1 MTFEI
6 DYARYLAA
14 KTAVDDRALNALVL
28 EELHSWLDSLSR
40 QQKSLKIVE
49 VGGGIGAMA
58 VRLQRKGFF
67 NSFHDVTYDIVETK
81 KSNLSHAKQYIK
93 SSLPNM
99 QLELAKDRDE
109 QEISSLA
116 VATIQGHHVSSA
128 DNSVQSMSSTNA
140 GSVPK
145 LTIKLICADAFEYAT
160 TVKEPYDLLI
170 CAAFMDLID
179 IFEDTNR
186 LLQALRSE
194 GGIYLPINFDGTT
207 YFEPRYSEG
216 RNAVD
221 ELIESR
227 FHELMGP
234 ESCTDEKY
242 YPRSC
247 TGRRL
252 LGIFTENSS
261 LSLQSFGSSAW

>member
-1 MTFEI
+1 
-6 DYARYLAA
+6 
-14 KTAVDDRALNALVL
+14 
-28 EELHSWLDSLSR
+28 
-40 QQKSLKIVE
+40 
-49 VGGGIGAMA
+49 
-58 VRLQRKGFF
+58 
-67 NSFHDVTYDIVETK
+67 
-81 KSNLSHAKQYIK
+81 
-93 SSLPNM
+93 
-99 QLELAKDRDE
+99 
-109 QEISSLA
+109 
-116 VATIQGHHVSSA
+116 
-128 DNSVQSMSSTNA
+128 
-140 GSVPK
+140 
-145 LTIKLICADAFEYAT
+145 
-160 TVKEPYDLLI
+160 
-170 CAAFMDLID
+170 MDLID

-261 LSLQSFGSSAW
+261 LSLQSFGSSAWCIHPRSSGIPKATDAYLRRFLNRLTLTSNLASSGLDEDEKYFLHCILSFIEHTVGRDDRVDKDIFQRYIAERRKQCDLGQLSYLAHNMDYFGLKR